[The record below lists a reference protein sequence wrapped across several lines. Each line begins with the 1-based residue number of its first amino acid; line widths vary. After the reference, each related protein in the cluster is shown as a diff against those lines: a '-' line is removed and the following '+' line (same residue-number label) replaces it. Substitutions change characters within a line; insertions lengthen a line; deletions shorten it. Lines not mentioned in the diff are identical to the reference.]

1 MENIAMCSES
11 LMNKYLGNSCI
22 DIIDVIEQIEKRNI
36 FPCFFGSALKL
47 DGIQELLEGIKKYTQ
62 SRKYSDDFGARV
74 YKVGKD
80 NQGNRLTYLKVTG
93 GKLTVKQLIEYS
105 IKNRQDNTKND
116 NIRQN
121 SSDIVLYQ
129 NQIIDIYK
137 QRIEY
142 LENEN
147 KRLLDIISVKEQK
160 ELAKDIK
167 YIGDSETM
175 SFWDKLFHKFK
186 K

>member
-1 MENIAMCSES
+1 MFLVLSVSPVLNWLDWNGTGKVETLEYKINDICNSLNIGKSTIY
-11 LMNKYLGNSCI
+11 KRI
-22 DIIDVIEQIEKRNI
+22 DIIKSIVPETEWKRNEY
-36 FPCFFGSALKL
+36 FYYTDNNKL
-47 DGIQELLEGIKKYTQ
+47 FITEKGFEFIKQNKTQ
-62 SRKYSDDFGARV
+62 KTNF
-74 YKVGKD
+74 
-80 NQGNRLTYLKVTG
+80 
-93 GKLTVKQLIEYS
+93 
-105 IKNRQDNTKND
+105 RQDNTNND

-121 SSDIVLYQ
+121 SNDIVLYQ

-167 YIGDSETM
+167 YIGDSEIM

>member
-1 MENIAMCSES
+1 MDYKISNICSDLGIGKSTIYKRIEI
-11 LMNKYLGNSCI
+11 LKQTIPKTDWKNNEYFYYTDNNKLFFT
-22 DIIDVIEQIEKRNI
+22 EKGFAYIR
-36 FPCFFGSALKL
+36 
-47 DGIQELLEGIKKYTQ
+47 
-62 SRKYSDDFGARV
+62 DFST
-74 YKVGKD
+74 K
-80 NQGNRLTYLKVTG
+80 TY
-93 GKLTVKQLIEYS
+93 
-105 IKNRQDNTKND
+105 

-121 SSDIVLYQ
+121 SNDIVIYQ

-160 ELAKDIK
+160 EIAKDIK
-167 YIGDSETM
+167 YLNNSDSL
-175 SFWDKLFHKFK
+175 SLWDKIFSKFK

>member
-1 MENIAMCSES
+1 MDYKISNICTD
-11 LMNKYLGNSCI
+11 LGIGKSTVYKRI
-22 DIIDVIEQIEKRNI
+22 DILKQSIPETDWKKNEYFYYTENNKLFFTEKG
-36 FPCFFGSALKL
+36 F
-47 DGIQELLEGIKKYTQ
+47 KY
-62 SRKYSDDFGARV
+62 
-74 YKVGKD
+74 
-80 NQGNRLTYLKVTG
+80 
-93 GKLTVKQLIEYS
+93 
-105 IKNRQDNTKND
+105 IKNFKTNTD

-121 SSDIVLYQ
+121 VSSDIDIYKS
-129 NQIIDIYK
+129 QIIEIYK

-167 YIGDSETM
+167 YIGNNESM
-175 SFWDKLFHKFK
+175 SFWDKLFCKFK

>member
-1 MENIAMCSES
+1 M
-11 LMNKYLGNSCI
+11 
-22 DIIDVIEQIEKRNI
+22 DW
-36 FPCFFGSALKL
+36 
-47 DGIQELLEGIKKYTQ
+47 
-62 SRKYSDDFGARV
+62 
-74 YKVGKD
+74 KVGKCMEYRISNICSDLSIGKSTVYKRIELLKQSIPETDLKKNDYFYYTD
-80 NQGNRLTYLKVTG
+80 NN
-93 GKLTVKQLIEYS
+93 KLFITEKGFEY
-105 IKNRQDNTKND
+105 IKNFNNKNSTDNARQVSTNNE
-116 NIRQN
+116 
-121 SSDIVLYQ
+121 IVVYQ
-129 NQIIDIYK
+129 NQIIEIYK

-142 LENEN
+142 LESEN

>member
-1 MENIAMCSES
+1 MDYKISNICTD
-11 LMNKYLGNSCI
+11 LGIGKSTVYKRI
-22 DIIDVIEQIEKRNI
+22 DILKQSIPETDWKKNEYFYYTDNNKLFFTEKG
-36 FPCFFGSALKL
+36 FKY
-47 DGIQELLEGIKKYTQ
+47 IK
-62 SRKYSDDFGARV
+62 DF
-74 YKVGKD
+74 KTNTD
-80 NQGNRLTYLKVTG
+80 NN
-93 GKLTVKQLIEYS
+93 
-105 IKNRQDNTKND
+105 
-116 NIRQN
+116 RQN
-121 SSDIVLYQ
+121 STNNDIVLYQ
-129 NQIIDIYK
+129 NQVIQMYK
-137 QRIEY
+137 ERIEY

>member
-1 MENIAMCSES
+1 MDYKISNICSILGIGKSTIYKRIDTLKQIIPETDWKKNEYFYYTDN
-11 LMNKYLGNSCI
+11 NKLFFT
-22 DIIDVIEQIEKRNI
+22 EKGFSYIRD
-36 FPCFFGSALKL
+36 FK
-47 DGIQELLEGIKKYTQ
+47 IK
-62 SRKYSDDFGARV
+62 S
-74 YKVGKD
+74 
-80 NQGNRLTYLKVTG
+80 
-93 GKLTVKQLIEYS
+93 
-105 IKNRQDNTKND
+105 D

-121 SSDIVLYQ
+121 ISSDVTIYQ

-167 YIGDSETM
+167 SIGNSDSM
-175 SFWDKLFHKFK
+175 SFWDKLFNKFK
-186 K
+186 KQ

>member
-1 MENIAMCSES
+1 MDYKISDICND
-11 LMNKYLGNSCI
+11 LGIGKSTI
-22 DIIDVIEQIEKRNI
+22 YKRIETIKSIVPETEWKRNEY
-36 FPCFFGSALKL
+36 FYYTDNNKL
-47 DGIQELLEGIKKYTQ
+47 FITKKGYDFIRHNKT
-62 SRKYSDDFGARV
+62 KSDNVRHSSTNTD
-74 YKVGKD
+74 
-80 NQGNRLTYLKVTG
+80 
-93 GKLTVKQLIEYS
+93 IS
-105 IKNRQDNTKND
+105 I
-116 NIRQN
+116 
-121 SSDIVLYQ
+121 YQ
-129 NQIIDIYK
+129 NQIIEIYK

-142 LENEN
+142 LEQEN

>member
-1 MENIAMCSES
+1 MDHKISDICNDLGIGKSTIYKRIEIIKSIVPETEWKKNEYFYYTDN
-11 LMNKYLGNSCI
+11 NKLFI
-22 DIIDVIEQIEKRNI
+22 TEKGYN
-36 FPCFFGSALKL
+36 F
-47 DGIQELLEGIKKYTQ
+47 IKQNK
-62 SRKYSDDFGARV
+62 
-74 YKVGKD
+74 
-80 NQGNRLTYLKVTG
+80 
-93 GKLTVKQLIEYS
+93 
-105 IKNRQDNTKND
+105 TKND
-116 NIRQN
+116 NIRHN
-121 SSDIVLYQ
+121 SANNNISIYQ

-142 LENEN
+142 LEQEN

-175 SFWDKLFHKFK
+175 SFWDKLFHRFK